1 MTRLRA
7 VIAAAALCACGS
19 EDGASARLRI
29 PATAPTRPVTVGL
42 QPLQLGGVRDG
53 VLYVPTSYVAGE
65 PLPLLVLLHGA
76 GGDANDWFGSYAQR
90 AEDARFVM
98 LAPDSRGPTWDAI
111 RGKFAE
117 DVSFINSALE
127 LVASEVAIDRT
138 RMAVVGFSDGATYS
152 LSLGLA
158 NGDLFT
164 HVIAYSPGFIV
175 SSTNRGTPKFFIS
188 HGKQDPILPIARTSR
203 EIVSVFRSRGY
214 DVHYVEFD
222 GGHEVPL
229 DISAQAVGWL
239 QADWSPTPPQGKRVS
254 RSSSA
259 R

>member
-1 MTRLRA
+1 LRA

-19 EDGASARLRI
+19 EAGSGERLRV
-29 PATAPTRPVTVGL
+29 PQSAPTKPVTLGL
-42 QPLQLGGVRDG
+42 QALKLGGARDG
-53 VLYVPTSYVAGE
+53 VLYIPTTYVESE
-65 PLPLLVLLHGA
+65 PLPLVVLLHGA
-76 GGDANDWFGSYAQR
+76 GGDADNWFGSYAQR
-90 AEDARFVM
+90 AEDARVVL
-98 LAPDSRGPTWDAI
+98 LAPDSRGITWDAI
-111 RGKFAE
+111 RGKFGE
-117 DVSFINSALE
+117 DVSFINAALE

-138 RMAVVGFSDGATYS
+138 RMALAGFSDGATYS

-188 HGKQDPILPIARTSR
+188 HGKQDTILPIARTSR

-229 DISAQAVGWL
+229 DISTQAFSWL
-239 QADWSPTPPQGKRVS
+239 KADWSPPP
-254 RSSSA
+254 
-259 R
+259 